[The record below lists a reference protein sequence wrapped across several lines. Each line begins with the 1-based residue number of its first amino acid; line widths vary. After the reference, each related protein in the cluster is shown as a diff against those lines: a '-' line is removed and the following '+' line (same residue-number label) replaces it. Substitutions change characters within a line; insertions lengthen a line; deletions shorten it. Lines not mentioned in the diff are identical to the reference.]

1 MTHTDELR
9 LMTLVARMYYERGLN
24 QPEIA
29 TQLDLSQATIS
40 RLLKRAQQEKIVRI
54 TVSAPS
60 GIYTDLE
67 EALQKAF
74 RLKAAIVVDCEQEDM
89 DEYTLRNL
97 GAAAAFYV
105 ESTIRRNEV
114 VGVSSWSA
122 SMLATIEAMRP
133 LPRPL
138 GARVVQL
145 HGGVGNPAAE
155 AHANRLL
162 NRLAALLHGEAKF
175 LPAPGIVGSA
185 DAVPILLADQ
195 FVQETMTLFDS
206 MTLAL
211 VGIGALEPSKF
222 LASSGNIFSEAET
235 HLLCS
240 QGAVGNICLRFYDA
254 DGAPVSTPLNDRV
267 LSMSRDQ
274 LRRVKRVVGIA
285 GGRRK
290 FEAIRGALRGNWI
303 NVLVTDRFMA
313 ERLVKEKDA

>member
-1 MTHTDELR
+1 MAHTDELR
-9 LMTLVARMYYERGLN
+9 LMTKVARMYYERGLN

-54 TVSAPS
+54 TVSAPR

-67 EALQKAF
+67 EELQKAYQ
-74 RLKAAIVVDCEQEDM
+74 LKAAIVVDCEQEDM

-162 NRLAALLHGEAKF
+162 NRLATLLHGEAKF

-195 FVQETMTLFDS
+195 FVQETMAHFDS

-222 LASSGNIFSEAET
+222 IASSGNIFSEAEMRV
-235 HLLCS
+235 LCR

-254 DGAPVSTPLNDRV
+254 AGAPVSTPLNDRV
-267 LSMSRDQ
+267 LSMSLDQ
-274 LRRVKRVVGIA
+274 LRRVKRVIGIA

-290 FEAIRGALRGNWI
+290 FDAIRGALRGNWI

>member
-1 MTHTDELR
+1 MAHTDELR
-9 LMTLVARMYYERGLN
+9 LMTQVARMYYEHGLN

-29 TQLDLSQATIS
+29 AQLDLSQATIS

-67 EALQKAF
+67 EELQQAYQ
-74 RLKAAIVVDCEQEDM
+74 LKAAIVVDCEQADM
-89 DEYTLRNL
+89 DDDTLNNL

-105 ESTIRRNEV
+105 ESTLRRNEV

-122 SMLATIEAMRP
+122 SMLATIEALRP

-138 GARVVQL
+138 GAQVVQL
-145 HGGVGNPAAE
+145 HGGVGNPSAE

-162 NRLAALLHGEAKF
+162 NRLAELLRGEAKF
-175 LPAPGIVGSA
+175 LPAPGVVGSA

-195 FVQETMTLFDS
+195 FVQETMSLFDS
-206 MTLAL
+206 LTLAL
-211 VGIGALEPSKF
+211 VGIGALEPSTF
-222 LASSGNIFSEAET
+222 IASSGNIFSDDEVQV
-235 HLLCS
+235 LRQ

-254 DGAPVSTPLNDRV
+254 AGAPVSTPLNDRV
-267 LSMSRDQ
+267 LSMSLEQ
-274 LRRVKRVVGIA
+274 LRRVRRVVGIA

-290 FEAIRGALRGNWI
+290 LDAIRGALRGNWI
-303 NVLVTDRFMA
+303 NVLITDRAMA

>member
-1 MTHTDELR
+1 MAHTDELR
-9 LMTLVARMYYERGLN
+9 LMTKVARMYYEHSLN

-54 TVSAPS
+54 TVSAPR

-67 EALQKAF
+67 EDLQKAY

-162 NRLAALLHGEAKF
+162 NRLATLLQGEAKF
-175 LPAPGIVGSA
+175 LPAPGIVSSA

-195 FVQETMTLFDS
+195 FVQETMAHFDS

-222 LASSGNIFSEAET
+222 IASSGNIFSEAEMRV
-235 HLLCS
+235 LCR

-254 DGAPVSTPLNDRV
+254 AGAPVSTPLNDRV
-267 LSMSRDQ
+267 LSMSLDQ
-274 LRRVKRVVGIA
+274 LRRVKRVIGIA

-290 FEAIRGALRGNWI
+290 FDAIRGALRGNWI